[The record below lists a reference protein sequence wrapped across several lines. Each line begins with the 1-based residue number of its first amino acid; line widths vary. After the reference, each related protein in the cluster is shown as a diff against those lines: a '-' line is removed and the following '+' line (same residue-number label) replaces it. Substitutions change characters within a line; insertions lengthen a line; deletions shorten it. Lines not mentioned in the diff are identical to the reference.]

1 MDFGSYETLIV
12 EASDGVATVTINR
25 PEALNALSGQ
35 VVGELAKVCAL
46 FAGLGDARGAGA
58 EGAGAGASRDTGG
71 AGAEGAGGSRD
82 TEGSGAE
89 GAGASRDTGGIESTA
104 DDGAWPV
111 RGVILTG
118 APGKAFVA
126 GADIREMTSMSPDE
140 AEAYARSM
148 HSVTLAL
155 EALPVPVIACVD
167 GYALGGGC
175 ELALAADFIYASESA
190 QFGQPEVNLGLV
202 PGFGGSVRLP
212 QRVGLGMARE
222 LIYTARRLNA
232 HEAYSLGLVNGVFST
247 REQLLETAAA
257 TIREIATKSPTAVA
271 YAKRSINE
279 AVGLPTAEGLEVE
292 AKAFRAAFQTED
304 GREGTEAFLAKR
316 PAAFPGR

>member
-12 EASDGVATVTINR
+12 EFADGVATVTINR
-25 PEALNALSGQ
+25 PEALNALSRE
-35 VVGELAKVCAL
+35 VIDELAKVCDL
-46 FAGLGDARGAGA
+46 FSGLGDARREDGDGAN
-58 EGAGAGASRDTGG
+58 RGG
-71 AGAEGAGGSRD
+71 AGAD
-82 TEGSGAE
+82 
-89 GAGASRDTGGIESTA
+89 

-118 APGKAFVA
+118 AAGKAFVA

-140 AEAYARSM
+140 AVAYARSM
-148 HSVTLAL
+148 HAVTLAL

-212 QRVGLGMARE
+212 QRIGLGMARE
-222 LIYTARRLNA
+222 LIYTARRLTA
-232 HEAYSLGLVNGVFST
+232 HEASSLGLVNGVFPT
-247 REQLLETAAA
+247 REQLLAAAAA

-271 YAKRSINE
+271 FAKRSINE
-279 AVGLPTAEGLEVE
+279 AVGRTTAEGLDVE
-292 AKAFRAAFQTED
+292 ANAFRAAFETED
-304 GREGTEAFLAKR
+304 MKEGTEAFVAKR
-316 PAAFPGR
+316 SPVFPGR